1 MSRYAT
7 AIAMLTA
14 AVVGLIYTGVA
25 GNRPLLGLD
34 LQGGVAV
41 VYEPTEPATDEN
53 LDLAIEVIRNRVD
66 GLGVAEPEITRQD
79 QDIIVSL
86 PGAEEQRRALELVGE
101 TAELRFRPVILELGF
116 APPDGEL
123 PTEDTVTEGTDTEGT
138 VTEGTDG
145 EGTVTEDSDSEETDS
160 SDTSDTEE
168 ESMGTTGRFGA
179 NMIAQD
185 ETTTTEDEADTTTDD
200 TATDDTAT
208 VDGDEVLDS
217 EEPLPELTPAQTAAL
232 ETCFGT
238 AGTTPRDDDDPDSYA
253 VLADST
259 GSRFCVGP
267 ALARGDV
274 LEDAIASLD
283 GFGTSWIVSPTFKP
297 GADGIDQFNAAAV
310 PCATNDPDVCPSG
323 RLAMVLDQEVL
334 SAPTVQTTSFERDRV
349 EISGSFDQESAQD
362 LALRLRYGALPV
374 QLEAQQTQTVSA
386 TIGEDVLRSGVM
398 AGIIGL
404 VIVSIYLLWFYRLA
418 GLVAILGVGLSA
430 SFAWTLIAWLGSSQ
444 GLALT
449 LAGVVGLIVAIG
461 VSADSNIVYFE
472 NVKDLVRDGTRMGT
486 AVERAFQS
494 AFSTIVK
501 ADVVSLIA
509 AGLLW
514 WLTVGAVRGFAFYL
528 GLATVLD
535 LIVSWLFMRPALAF
549 FASRSAVEKNPRLL
563 GLPGEVKV

>member
-1 MSRYAT
+1 MNRYAS
-7 AIAMLTA
+7 AIALLAA
-14 AVVGLIYTGVA
+14 AVLGMVYTTA
-25 GNRPLLGLD
+25 SGNRPLLGLD

-41 VYEPTEPATDEN
+41 VYEPTEEASPEN

-86 PGAEEQRRALELVGE
+86 PGAEDQRRALELVGE
-101 TAELRFRPVILELGF
+101 TAELRFRPVILELGL
-116 APPDGEL
+116 APPITTGEL
-123 PTEDTVTEGTDTEGT
+123 DTGDTDTGDTDTGDSSGDQTEGDESS
-138 VTEGTDG
+138 G
-145 EGTVTEDSDSEETDS
+145 EADDDSEES
-160 SDTSDTEE
+160 L
-168 ESMGTTGRFGA
+168 GAVGRFGA
-179 NMIAQD
+179 QSVAQD
-185 ETTTTEDEADTTTDD
+185 DTTTTEPAATTTADTTDGETTDSTDD
-200 TATDDTAT
+200 TGDVTATD
-208 VDGDEVLDS
+208 GDDEAEVV
-217 EEPLPELTPAQTAAL
+217 PELTPAQTIAL

-238 AGTTPRDDDDPDSYA
+238 EGTTAREDDNADGYS

-267 ALARGDV
+267 TLAFGDTV
-274 LEDAIASLD
+274 EDAVASLD
-283 GFGTSWIVSPTFKP
+283 QFGTTWVVAPTFKA

-310 PCATNDPDVCPSG
+310 PCANGAPDVCPSG

-334 SAPTVQTTSFERDRV
+334 SAPTVQTTNFQRDRV
-349 EISGSFDQESAQD
+349 EITGNFDQQSAQD

-386 TIGEDVLRSGVM
+386 TIGEDVLRSGVL
-398 AGIIGL
+398 AGVLGL
-404 VIVSIYLLWFYRLA
+404 AIVSVYLLWFYRLA
-418 GLVAILGVGLSA
+418 GLVAIVGVGLSA
-430 SFAWTLIAWLGSSQ
+430 AFAWTLIAWLGSSQ

-472 NVKDLVRDGTRMGT
+472 NVKDLARDGTRMGT
-486 AVERAFQS
+486 AVDRAFSS

-549 FASRSAVEKNPRLL
+549 FASRDAVRKNPRLL
-563 GLPGEVKV
+563 GLPAEVKV